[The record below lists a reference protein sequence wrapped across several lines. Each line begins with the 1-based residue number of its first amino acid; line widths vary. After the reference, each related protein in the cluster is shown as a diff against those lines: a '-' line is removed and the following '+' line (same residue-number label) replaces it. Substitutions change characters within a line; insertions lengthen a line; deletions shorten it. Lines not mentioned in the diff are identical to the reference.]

1 MTIKTGK
8 AKSYNSKK
16 KVEQSNAVRNN
27 CCDDNL
33 EPTPA
38 TQHVTYIITNAN
50 TSHWYALMNVRY
62 YKHLHENYHITWVDF
77 TDKNR
82 VTPLETQVRVAELAI
97 PSKRKPDVI
106 KESAVQ
112 IFNETIPP
120 NKLILYNLTLYHTT
134 NTLLI
139 QDNQKLEWIK
149 KEFHLL

>member
-1 MTIKTGK
+1 M
-8 AKSYNSKK
+8 
-16 KVEQSNAVRNN
+16 
-27 CCDDNL
+27 
-33 EPTPA
+33 
-38 TQHVTYIITNAN
+38 
-50 TSHWYALMNVRY
+50 
-62 YKHLHENYHITWVDF
+62 DF